1 MKFGKTKCNP
11 SKNDGVADSVTI
23 GDITISQFDEGG
35 LWIEDG
41 DVDAGLFDEALF
53 AAHIR
58 KFYDDNL

>member
-35 LWIEDG
+35 LW
-41 DVDAGLFDEALF
+41 L
-53 AAHIR
+53 
-58 KFYDDNL
+58 